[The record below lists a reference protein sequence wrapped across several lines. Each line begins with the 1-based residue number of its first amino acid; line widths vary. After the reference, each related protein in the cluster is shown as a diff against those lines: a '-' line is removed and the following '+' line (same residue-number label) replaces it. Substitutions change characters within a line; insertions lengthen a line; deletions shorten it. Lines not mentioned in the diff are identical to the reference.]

1 MTNQSNR
8 FSQRHHSATT
18 HVTEPHIRLCNNLVP
33 SGISLNS
40 SPITAIQNEGSQS

>member
-1 MTNQSNR
+1 MTNQSNLFFR
-8 FSQRHHSATT
+8 RHRSAAT
-18 HVTEPHIRLCNNLVP
+18 HVTEPHIRFCNSLVP